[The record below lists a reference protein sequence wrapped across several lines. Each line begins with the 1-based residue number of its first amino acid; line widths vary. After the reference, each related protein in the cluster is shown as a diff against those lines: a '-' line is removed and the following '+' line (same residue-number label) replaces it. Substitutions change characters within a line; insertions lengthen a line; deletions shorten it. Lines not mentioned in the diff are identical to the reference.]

1 MSTSTPATVR
11 SRIENAVAL
20 AQLLQRVESDM
31 AQVDANQ
38 YRLLVGQLKA
48 ALAEEL
54 PPQALG
60 AILGA
65 CPAAAEVYENLHYG
79 HAGLSRAPL
88 ERSVASEMLAAQV
101 IAQAAGK
108 ATPQG

>member
-20 AQLLQRVESDM
+20 AQLLQRVEADM
-31 AQVDANQ
+31 RQVDPNQ
-38 YRLLVGQLKA
+38 YRLLVRQLQA

-54 PPQALG
+54 PPQALE
-60 AILGA
+60 AILRA
-65 CPAAAEVYENLHYG
+65 HPSAAEIYENLHYE

-88 ERSVASEMLAAQV
+88 ERSVSSEMLAAKV

-108 ATPQG
+108 PAA